1 MGKTS
6 NSVLQTDNP
15 ASGNMP
21 ESLAGRNASSDVFDV
36 QRIRQLVELMNEFH
50 LAEVDLQN
58 GEMRIQLKGNVAPAS
73 AALPL
78 QHSVA
83 APVPQPVATPAA
95 QTLAAP
101 AATDD
106 ANMVFIKSPMVG
118 TFYAAS
124 NPKSPAFVKV
134 GDTVGPETTVC
145 ILEAMKV
152 FNEIQAE
159 CSGKVVA
166 VLAKNGD
173 PVEFGKP
180 LFKIDPRG

>member
-1 MGKTS
+1 MGKPS
-6 NSVLQTDNP
+6 SDNIRD
-15 ASGNMP
+15 N
-21 ESLAGRNASSDVFDV
+21 DVFDV
-36 QRIRQLVELMNEFH
+36 QRVRQLVELMSEFH

-58 GEMRIQLKGNVAPAS
+58 GDMRIQLKGNVAS
-73 AALPL
+73 TFAAVPMPV

-83 APVPQPVATPAA
+83 APIPQPVATPTP
-95 QTLAAP
+95 QTAVAP
-101 AATDD
+101 AASDD

-124 NPKSPAFVKV
+124 KPESPPFIKV

-166 VLAKNGD
+166 ILAKNGD

>member
-1 MGKTS
+1 MGK
-6 NSVLQTDNP
+6 P
-15 ASGNMP
+15 F
-21 ESLAGRNASSDVFDV
+21 SSSDTNRENDVFDI
-36 QRIRQLVELMNEFH
+36 QRVRQLVELMNEFH

-58 GEMRIQLKGNVAPAS
+58 GDMRIQLKGNVAPPF
-73 AALPL
+73 AAMPMPV
-78 QHSVA
+78 HHPVA
-83 APVPQPVATPAA
+83 APVPQPVATPAPQA
-95 QTLAAP
+95 VATPTAA
-101 AATDD
+101 DD
-106 ANMVFIKSPMVG
+106 ANTIFIKSPMVG

-124 NPKSPAFVKV
+124 KPESPPFIKV

>member
-1 MGKTS
+1 MGKPS
-6 NSVLQTDNP
+6 NSVDTDREDV
-15 ASGNMP
+15 AS
-21 ESLAGRNASSDVFDV
+21 RNAPSDVFDV
-36 QRIRQLVELMNEFH
+36 QRVRQLVELMSEFH
-50 LAEVDLQN
+50 LAEVNLRSGD
-58 GEMRIQLKGNVAPAS
+58 MRIQLRGNVAPPF

-78 QHSVA
+78 PVQHSVA
-83 APVPQPVATPAA
+83 SPVPQPVATPTA
-95 QTLAAP
+95 QTLAPP
-101 AATDD
+101 AASDD
-106 ANMVFIKSPMVG
+106 ASMVFFIKSPMVG
-118 TFYAAS
+118 TFYGAS
-124 NPKSPAFVKV
+124 KPESPPFVKV

-180 LFKIDPRG
+180 LF

>member
-1 MGKTS
+1 MGKPS
-6 NSVLQTDNP
+6 NSSDNTWEN
-15 ASGNMP
+15 G
-21 ESLAGRNASSDVFDV
+21 VFDV
-36 QRIRQLVELMNEFH
+36 QRVRQLVELMNEYN

-58 GEMRIQLKGNVAPAS
+58 GDMRIQLKGNVGPTYAAMMPMQAPVAS
-73 AALPL
+73 PITPP
-78 QHSVA
+78 VA
-83 APVPQPVATPAA
+83 AASQVSSAPVA
-95 QTLAAP
+95 
-101 AATDD
+101 DD
-106 ANMVFIKSPMVG
+106 ANMVFITSPMVG
-118 TFYAAS
+118 TFFAAR
-124 NPKSPAFVKV
+124 NPESPAFVKV

-173 PVEFGKP
+173 AVEFGKP